1 MSKYQEVMNHIEVDD
16 EMKKRILQNVQ
27 NKLEEAPKAEA
38 PVAKVVP
45 FRKYAAIA
53 ATFAVLLLGSYA
65 VMQATGGIGN
75 MSGSTSVYEEAASS
89 SEAPAME
96 TEADYAAEAPVMEE
110 AADYAAEAPAMEEEA
125 DYAAEA
131 PAMEEAED
139 TADKTGQKPVME
151 ASAKP
156 AVQEGINHAAPPQ
169 DSEEPVVIIAVSA
182 VAAALVLAAIIL
194 FVIKKKK

>member
-27 NKLEEAPKAEA
+27 NKLEEAPKDEA
-38 PVAKVVP
+38 PVARVVP
-45 FRKYAAIA
+45 FRKYVAIA

-96 TEADYAAEAPVMEE
+96 AEADYAAEAPV
-110 AADYAAEAPAMEEEA
+110 MEEEA

-156 AVQEGINHAAPPQ
+156 AVQEVINHAAPPQ

>member
-89 SEAPAME
+89 SETPAME
-96 TEADYAAEAPVMEE
+96 A
-110 AADYAAEAPAMEEEA
+110 EA

-139 TADKTGQKPVME
+139 TADKAGQKPVME

-156 AVQEGINHAAPPQ
+156 AVQEVINYAAPPQ

>member
-27 NKLEEAPKAEA
+27 SKLEEAPEADIPKADI
-38 PVAKVVP
+38 PKAKVVP

-65 VMQATGGIGN
+65 VMQVTGGIGH

-96 TEADYAAEAPVMEE
+96 AEAD
-110 AADYAAEAPAMEEEA
+110 
-125 DYAAEA
+125 
-131 PAMEEAED
+131 
-139 TADKTGQKPVME
+139 
-151 ASAKP
+151 
-156 AVQEGINHAAPPQ
+156 
-169 DSEEPVVIIAVSA
+169 
-182 VAAALVLAAIIL
+182 
-194 FVIKKKK
+194 